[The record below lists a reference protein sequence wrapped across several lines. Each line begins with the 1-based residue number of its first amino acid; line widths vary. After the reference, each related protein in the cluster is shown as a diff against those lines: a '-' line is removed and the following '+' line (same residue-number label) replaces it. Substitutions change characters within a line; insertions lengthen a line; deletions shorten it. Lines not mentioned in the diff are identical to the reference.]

1 MNNYLYTENQQDYL
15 AAKFHINETHVL
27 QASHL
32 AFLKI
37 QSWKFALRT
46 PSIGARFRDEA
57 AEMLN
62 QSFFL
67 FQPNMDILEHEGFEE
82 RCMN

>member
-1 MNNYLYTENQQDYL
+1 MNYNIFTENQQDYL
-15 AAKFHINETHVL
+15 AAKFHIDETHMI

-46 PSIGARFRDEA
+46 PAIGTRFKEEA
-57 AEMLN
+57 AEMLD

-67 FQPNMDILEHEGFEE
+67 FQSNNDILEQEGFHS
-82 RCMN
+82 RSQN

>member
-1 MNNYLYTENQQDYL
+1 MNNHSHTENQQDYL
-15 AAKFHINETHVL
+15 AAKFHIDETHVV

-57 AEMLN
+57 AEMLH

-67 FQPNMDILEHEGFEE
+67 FQNNADILEHESFDE
-82 RCMN
+82 RCLN

>member
-1 MNNYLYTENQQDYL
+1 MNNYPFTENQQDYL
-15 AAKFHINETHVL
+15 AARFHIDETQVT

-46 PSIGARFRDEA
+46 PSVGTKFKDEA

-62 QSFFL
+62 KSFFV
-67 FQPNMDILEHEGFEE
+67 FSKNMEVLQHEGFF
-82 RCMN
+82 NQSQN